1 MNAAT
6 QDESTIF
13 ELKPAYRARLGLL
26 VWGVLL
32 LPVVGLGLFLLARA
46 WYLVASTRYRLTTQ
60 RLFAETGLIA
70 KNLEEVELFRVK
82 DVTLRQGVL
91 DRLLGVGDGD
101 GAVDR
106 RHGPGT
112 GTGRDPRSAGRER
125 GAPHRLP
132 GGAPARR
139 PADRRIHRLVAPS
152 SCFGLVRR
160 GACGPEFGIEIP
172 AGAVAEARPRRWPG
186 FFRVSENA

>member
-46 WYLVASTRYRLTTQ
+46 GYLVASTRYRLTTQ

-91 DRLLGVGDGD
+91 DRLLGVGTVTVLSTDDTAPELELAGI
-101 GAVDR
+101 
-106 RHGPGT
+106 
-112 GTGRDPRSAGRER
+112 RDPLAAKEVLRTAFRAARQRE
-125 GAPHRLP
+125 
-132 GGAPARR
+132 
-139 PADRRIHRLVAPS
+139 
-152 SCFGLVRR
+152 GLRT
-160 GACGPEFGIEIP
+160 GEFI
-172 AGAVAEARPRRWPG
+172 A
-186 FFRVSENA
+186 S